1 MKLKKKTTRQLSI
14 AVGLLSF
21 AAFIVQG
28 LGSTWGFEEVA
39 KQITQTALLFS
50 GGINI
55 YFLGVTNQKN
65 NADKCFFLK
74 PLNSFCQCGT
84 TGAAFYYFSGLRIM
98 RIFPPPPRFS
108 CHRKTAIFSGG
119 CNIRVTICIVLTK
132 RI

>member
-28 LGSTWGFEEVA
+28 LSSTWGFEEVG

-65 NADKCFFLK
+65 NAEKEKEDENT
-74 PLNSFCQCGT
+74 NS
-84 TGAAFYYFSGLRIM
+84 
-98 RIFPPPPRFS
+98 
-108 CHRKTAIFSGG
+108 K
-119 CNIRVTICIVLTK
+119 N
-132 RI
+132 

>member
-14 AVGLLSF
+14 AVGILSF

-55 YFLGVTNQKN
+55 YFFGVTNQKN
-65 NADKCFFLK
+65 NADKEK
-74 PLNSFCQCGT
+74 DDES
-84 TGAAFYYFSGLRIM
+84 
-98 RIFPPPPRFS
+98 
-108 CHRKTAIFSGG
+108 KE
-119 CNIRVTICIVLTK
+119 
-132 RI
+132 

>member
-14 AVGLLSF
+14 AVGILSF
-21 AAFIVQG
+21 AAFVIQG

-65 NADKCFFLK
+65 NADKEK
-74 PLNSFCQCGT
+74 EDEND
-84 TGAAFYYFSGLRIM
+84 
-98 RIFPPPPRFS
+98 
-108 CHRKTAIFSGG
+108 KD
-119 CNIRVTICIVLTK
+119 
-132 RI
+132 